1 MRSLGGG
8 APEVVG
14 ESRGHSSWTTLW
26 WVKGGSETEI
36 VHIKG
41 EVCTK
46 GGLLGC
52 FFSSGVFSLGER
64 RCSRLG
70 WFGLGMKAGS
80 SLTCGL
86 TRACQVERRD
96 GDPEKGGIHTVDN
109 FPKKTF
115 MVLHMATFHPC
126 ASIELLT
133 TELINTEIRMKGSK
147 GGCFDIAIN

>member
-1 MRSLGGG
+1 MLFKIGLVWLGYEGG
-8 APEVVG
+8 VLLDM
-14 ESRGHSSWTTLW
+14 WTD
-26 WVKGGSETEI
+26 KGLSGSER
-36 VHIKG
+36 G
-41 EVCTK
+41 
-46 GGLLGC
+46 
-52 FFSSGVFSLGER
+52 
-64 RCSRLG
+64 
-70 WFGLGMKAGS
+70 
-80 SLTCGL
+80 
-86 TRACQVERRD
+86 D